1 MRAVI
6 TLGESLVS
14 GGGNVWFETKV
25 LSQTE
30 ATMRGGAAGL
40 APGEEEVLGEGEI
53 VAVAAAPGEGASAAE
68 VAVAAGG
75 SAHTA
80 DLHEAEP
87 QFGTER
93 PAPLPSPFTVLFV
106 GANVSDQAE
115 LKLKEEFDRLR
126 RALEHEKGKEWW
138 EGRVKFEYDCF
149 ANAASIMQKI
159 KTGKPTILHFAC
171 HGDSEGV
178 HVASKA
184 QDARGK
190 RSSGSFL
197 TSKALADAI
206 LAINREAPLDSRIR
220 LVIANACMSGLLARM
235 LSEGIDFV
243 VGHGDFEVGDENAI
257 VFSETLYGHMGGGS
271 SLFASFLSAVLSSPP
286 YQLLAPRC
294 DPSKFFLVS
303 ESLAGRGDAVYA
315 MPQTPQMPNW
325 DIGDLASPDS
335 TFSPYSMVSS
345 SEALRRGDAS
355 NPVWNEVIQ
364 WLTQRGLEDTAGS
377 LRASGVG
384 SLRSLLNDVEKQ
396 DIERMLLTDI
406 QKKALLREITENVGQ
421 RLNVSTTAGGAAQAT
436 SSDVRMDLSRYLSDA
451 STDPGR
457 DSEPGS
463 DSEAEELR
471 ECIACPHV
479 GDPGDFLK
487 HLDELLGEFIR
498 AGSERAS
505 WGLSFC
511 SLLLVAFMRVG
522 AKAAGD
528 DFLDADSR
536 EKWMECIRG
545 GSQGELFVCFVGCW
559 TCTEARQTSFGTV
572 LGVAD
577 TYEYWRGIHLRH
589 HGNRADPLFL
599 AVYAVHRVVEK
610 LLHPNG
616 LNAEAWR
623 DDVVEK
629 WYNSSE
635 PAQGFFESTNT
646 FLAAHV
652 SEYTKALGE
661 AVKIGSYCALLCTS
675 RLAALLLFEH
685 LAESKLQH
693 KADAAGT
700 PPCFAGFRLLVGSS
714 GGVVSAEPSALPS
727 RAALAVAL
735 EGLRAVAALPRADL
749 ALLEE
754 PIALHA
760 ALHLVACGKGE
771 ASGLKGPGS
780 DVGGDG
786 DLSSATF
793 GRASGMLGHNEV
805 MPDSELAK
813 LAAEKAA
820 REKKTPS
827 NESEPVWQSLG
838 FDAPRASREEWITFL
853 QELREAGISPKSRDH
868 DLDSR
873 ILCGHETNL
882 QTLQRAKR
890 VVRFFVSSPFTDT
903 NQERN
908 GLLGDVLPALEQLG
922 RSLCLE
928 VHMVETRFGLRNW
941 AALSHR
947 TSEICMKQSSR
958 CQNESAGISFVYI
971 TGRKYGFCTLPRR
984 IPESVFDR
992 LAPMMNDEERALV
1005 LEWYRLDKNCLSQ
1018 DRMHSVDL
1026 VGPQLFDTG
1035 GDNPSGCFFVLKDR
1049 MEEKQAWE
1057 SIHHR
1062 LQQALQR
1069 AARAQFPRECSQ
1081 EALRN
1086 LTNFHF
1092 VQRFFIS
1099 VTEEEVK
1106 RGLLWVNHDAQKEKT
1121 LVLKRIFGGRVL
1133 HPDWVDLQPDGNLDE
1148 KKQDLLAGLIAMVP
1162 KHVPSLSYTFHGDN
1176 VAGIDPS
1183 RENHRMNLRQMLDD
1197 VARHLAKSL
1206 FAAARDL
1213 DLIPDSTVHEVQ
1225 HHLHFALDRAGRFK
1239 ETHSTQLAIDAAK
1252 RYLDHSSGTVMV
1264 LHGRSGSGK
1273 TFLMSKIVADH
1284 IKRVSTQNRCIVV
1297 RFLGTSPASSTA
1309 LALLHSICDQLRRC
1323 YGKTEPVPSD
1333 FKEIKGYF
1341 RNALDWPS
1349 ADKPLSL
1356 FIDSVD
1362 QLDDSN
1368 AGRQLEWLPMS
1379 ELPVHVLLVVSTLPD
1394 HAEFQCLSQLRRGL
1408 GLAEGEESSSMV
1420 RVQTISQHTA
1430 VLQHLLKRQGR
1441 TITDEQMAA
1450 VDRAFQNRTDAD
1462 AAGTPLWLT
1471 IVAHVVALWASYDG
1485 IAFEIQSS
1493 VRGLIIDLFKR
1504 LECTHGAYLARAVM
1518 GWVTLCRRSGVSE
1531 AELAHLASLDDDV
1544 LADVYEWW
1552 VPPIRTCP
1560 PLVIA
1565 MLLADLDPYLS
1576 RRGDGSG
1583 HQLVSW
1589 YHRQF
1594 WEAAED
1600 YCFAGEGVGDQDTT
1614 GFVSRAERHQQ
1625 LTDYFSGKWADRAKP
1640 YSPWLAERVQRPKFF
1655 PGETAGDRMVPTQ
1668 PLVVGGT
1675 LTDQAEKRLLNTRRI
1690 HERVYHG
1697 IRAGDALSAGQDLC
1711 SIEYVAAKVAEG
1723 EESELLREYG
1733 EAVKAFVEAEPE
1745 VASALGEFMA
1755 FVGRNLDTVRLRV
1768 PMAPFQLAAQEPD
1781 ASGPHRA
1788 LQQVLKRGR
1797 VESGILRLVHWPDR
1811 PQHQDPCRLT
1821 IREHEGAVRAV
1832 AYSPCGRW
1840 VASGSQDNTARICSV
1855 VTGEVKCTLT
1865 GHSAPLCTRWRTR
1878 RTASTSSAGRM
1889 TRP

>member
-1 MRAVI
+1 M
-6 TLGESLVS
+6 
-14 GGGNVWFETKV
+14 
-25 LSQTE
+25 
-30 ATMRGGAAGL
+30 
-40 APGEEEVLGEGEI
+40 
-53 VAVAAAPGEGASAAE
+53 
-68 VAVAAGG
+68 
-75 SAHTA
+75 H
-80 DLHEAEP
+80 
-87 QFGTER
+87 
-93 PAPLPSPFTVLFV
+93 
-106 GANVSDQAE
+106 
-115 LKLKEEFDRLR
+115 
-126 RALEHEKGKEWW
+126 
-138 EGRVKFEYDCF
+138 
-149 ANAASIMQKI
+149 
-159 KTGKPTILHFAC
+159 
-171 HGDSEGV
+171 
-178 HVASKA
+178 
-184 QDARGK
+184 
-190 RSSGSFL
+190 
-197 TSKALADAI
+197 
-206 LAINREAPLDSRIR
+206 
-220 LVIANACMSGLLARM
+220 
-235 LSEGIDFV
+235 
-243 VGHGDFEVGDENAI
+243 
-257 VFSETLYGHMGGGS
+257 
-271 SLFASFLSAVLSSPP
+271 
-286 YQLLAPRC
+286 
-294 DPSKFFLVS
+294 
-303 ESLAGRGDAVYA
+303 
-315 MPQTPQMPNW
+315 
-325 DIGDLASPDS
+325 
-335 TFSPYSMVSS
+335 
-345 SEALRRGDAS
+345 
-355 NPVWNEVIQ
+355 
-364 WLTQRGLEDTAGS
+364 WLTQRSLQDTASS
-377 LRASGVG
+377 LRDSGVG
-384 SLRSLLNDVEKQ
+384 SLEALLKDVKNQ
-396 DIERMLLTDI
+396 DIKDMPLKSI
-406 QKKALLREITENVGQ
+406 QKRTLWRKITESFGYQ
-421 RLNVSTTAGGAAQAT
+421 LHDSTTAGGASQG
-436 SSDVRMDLSRYLSDA
+436 SDVAHATDRDQPLDFSDLSDA
-451 STDPGR
+451 DTFSVD
-457 DSEPGS
+457 GS
-463 DSEAEELR
+463 DDE
-471 ECIACPHV
+471 
-479 GDPGDFLK
+479 GWDPNEVVVVHHPGEPVDF
-487 HLDELLGEFIR
+487 HAHMGELLRHCIW
-498 AGSERAS
+498 AGGAGAKGS
-505 WGLSFC
+505 LSFC
-511 SLLLVAFMRVG
+511 SLMLVAFMRTGAASVDSNTEFLDEESRKKWLRCVRAPDVCEEAVIKCFVDCVDRAGTGRIFAGLVAESGIKESGYKYAKDRLRKSPDAHFAAVYVIDRVVQMLLSPKGLNKEQWQREVG
-522 AKAAGD
+522 QGWFKSDQPAKAFFGRANS
-528 DFLDADSR
+528 FFASH
-536 EKWMECIRG
+536 
-545 GSQGELFVCFVGCW
+545 V
-559 TCTEARQTSFGTV
+559 EAS
-572 LGVAD
+572 
-577 TYEYWRGIHLRH
+577 I
-589 HGNRADPLFL
+589 
-599 AVYAVHRVVEK
+599 
-610 LLHPNG
+610 
-616 LNAEAWR
+616 
-623 DDVVEK
+623 
-629 WYNSSE
+629 
-635 PAQGFFESTNT
+635 
-646 FLAAHV
+646 
-652 SEYTKALGE
+652 KALGE
-661 AVKIGSYCALLCTS
+661 AVPVGSFCALLYTS
-675 RLAALLLFEH
+675 RLAALLLLEH
-685 LAESKLQH
+685 LKEHKLRH
-693 KADAAGT
+693 KSAGKG
-700 PPCFAGFRLLVGSS
+700 PPPGLAGCSLVVGSS
-714 GGVVSAEPSALPS
+714 GGVVSAAESDLPS
-727 RAALAVAL
+727 SAALAVAL

-890 VVRFFVSSPFTDT
+890 VVRFFVSSTFTDT

-1005 LEWYRLDKNCLSQ
+1005 LEWYSLDKNCLSQ

-1333 FKEIKGYF
+1333 FKEIKRYF

-1379 ELPVHVLLVVSTLPD
+1379 ELPVHALLVVSTLPD

-1531 AELAHLASLDDDV
+1531 AELAHLASLDDNV

-1614 GFVSRAERHQQ
+1614 GFVTRTERHQQ

-1768 PMAPFQLAAQEPD
+1768 PMVPFQLAAQEPD

-1821 IREHEGAVRAV
+1821 IREHEGAVQAV

-1865 GHSAPLCTRWRTR
+1865 GHSSIVHSVAYSPDGKHIVSGSDDRTVKVWDSQTGKEVNVLFCHRPYRLLLRGLC
-1878 RTASTSSAGRM
+1878 
-1889 TRP
+1889 